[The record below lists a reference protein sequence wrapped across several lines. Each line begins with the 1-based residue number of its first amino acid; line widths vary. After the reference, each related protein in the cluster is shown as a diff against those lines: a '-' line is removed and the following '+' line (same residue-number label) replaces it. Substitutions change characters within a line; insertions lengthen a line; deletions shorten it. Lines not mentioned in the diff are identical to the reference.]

1 MATDVVTKGL
11 QKFAASAA
19 DEKAN
24 KFGICNSRG
33 ELVTNSYLSRYVQC
47 WCRKEHGYV
56 KDRKANF
63 AYFMSD
69 QFLATMVGKTAS
81 QVGKAASLDARWDL
95 HKPATGLP
103 AQPVTE
109 DAMPDAPVDE
119 VPAAP
124 AEQVFETTL
133 ESESAGEP
141 APRLTK
147 KQLAALAK
155 KQHDIEVLRAQADA
169 LKATAGEP
177 SVADA
182 LSSIAREIQ
191 VLSA

>member
-24 KFGICNSRG
+24 KFGILNSRG
-33 ELVTNSYLSRYVQC
+33 ELVTNAYLSRYVQC

-109 DAMPDAPVDE
+109 DAMPVETVATAPT
-119 VPAAP
+119 
-124 AEQVFETTL
+124 EQVFETSL
-133 ESESAGEP
+133 KSEPAGEP

-147 KQLAALAK
+147 KQLAELAR

-169 LKATAGEP
+169 LKATSDDPATAG
-177 SVADA
+177 A
-182 LSSIAREIQ
+182 LSSIAREIEVIDAQ
-191 VLSA
+191 

>member
-1 MATDVVTKGL
+1 MATESVKGL

-47 WCRKEHGYV
+47 WCRKENGYV

-63 AYFMSD
+63 TYFASD
-69 QFLATMVGKTAS
+69 AWLATMVGKTAS
-81 QVGKAASLDARWDL
+81 QVGKAASLDARWNL

-103 AQPVTE
+103 AQPVTK
-109 DAMPDAPVDE
+109 DAIPEETIAAVPV
-119 VPAAP
+119 
-124 AEQVFETTL
+124 EQVFETSL
-133 ESESAGEP
+133 ESEPAGEP

-147 KQLAALAK
+147 KQLAELAR

-169 LKATAGEP
+169 LAATAGEP
-177 SVADA
+177 ATQDA
-182 LSSIAREIQ
+182 LASIAREIQ
-191 VLSA
+191 VLQ